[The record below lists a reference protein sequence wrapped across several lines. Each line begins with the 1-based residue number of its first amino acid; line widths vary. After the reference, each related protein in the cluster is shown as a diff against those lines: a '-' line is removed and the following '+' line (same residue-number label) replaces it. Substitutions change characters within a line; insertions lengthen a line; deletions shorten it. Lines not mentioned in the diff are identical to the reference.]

1 MFLIAFHAPS
11 SSLEGSIGWTT
22 HTLDSHPL
30 TGSQPYIRQWVPPPI
45 HEEMKMKCFEK
56 ECKSRIYTSPYT
68 CLFWASMTVTWENG
82 KGMIHLITNHEWDT
96 LNNDPMGGVS
106 ERVVPA
112 PASMGAAAAS
122 HGLCC
127 VHLYLSRP
135 LAHILQCKPHTPAA
149 AAAAAIMLLLS
160 CILHFPLCFPSPTL
174 LYSQTKHMWL
184 CEGFA
189 GSRKLLDLYLQL
201 QTLQTHNASLIF
213 RLTRHT
219 AAIYN

>member
-82 KGMIHLITNHEWDT
+82 KGMIHLITNHESETHWTMIPWEVLARGCLPQQAWGPPQPHMDCVVCDRSISFDPSLSISPSCTHPAMQTPHSSSSSNNYAPVMHLT
-96 LNNDPMGGVS
+96 LSAVFS
-106 ERVVPA
+106 VPNLA
-112 PASMGAAAAS
+112 LLPNKAHVTMR
-122 HGLCC
+122 GLCREQEATRSLFA
-127 VHLYLSRP
+127 VADATNS
-135 LAHILQCKPHTPAA
+135 QC
-149 AAAAAIMLLLS
+149 
-160 CILHFPLCFPSPTL
+160 
-174 LYSQTKHMWL
+174 
-184 CEGFA
+184 
-189 GSRKLLDLYLQL
+189 
-201 QTLQTHNASLIF
+201 
-213 RLTRHT
+213 
-219 AAIYN
+219 